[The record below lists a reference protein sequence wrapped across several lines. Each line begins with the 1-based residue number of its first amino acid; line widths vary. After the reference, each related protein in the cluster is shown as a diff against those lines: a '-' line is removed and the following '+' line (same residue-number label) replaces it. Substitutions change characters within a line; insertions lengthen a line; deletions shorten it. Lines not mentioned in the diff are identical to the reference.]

1 MPRTYQEN
9 EATLLIRVTKN
20 LNELFLWKFKTK
32 LEKLLQLLFGFFENK
47 FVSQEILSLLLML
60 QNFFVHFAIWASK
73 NLDEIALLSEAN

>member
-1 MPRTYQEN
+1 VPRTYQEN

-60 QNFFVHFAIWASK
+60 QNFFVHFAI
-73 NLDEIALLSEAN
+73 